1 MFRKGNVL
9 LGPNEMEGE
18 YAGEDLRIE
27 VSALTKAVHVRF
39 KTQLLLQL
47 LEAMV
52 ERPPPRPLID
62 EFGMELDLIPR
73 EELSPLLS
81 PELPDETKKPAP
93 RPYVSRARSSEA
105 VSPTVGHLR
114 TPPLPSSSPII
125 SSPVS
130 PTSPIVGGRPY
141 QVRSRSSSSGD
152 TTEIQ

>member
-1 MFRKGNVL
+1 VFRKGNVL

-27 VSALTKAVHVRF
+27 VGTLIKAVRVRVQT
-39 KTQLLLQL
+39 KLLLQL

-52 ERPPPRPLID
+52 ERPPPRPLVD

-93 RPYVSRARSSEA
+93 RPYISRARSSEA
-105 VSPTVGHLR
+105 VSPVVGHPR
-114 TPPLPSSSPII
+114 TPPLPSLSPII

-130 PTSPIVGGRPY
+130 PTSPIVAGRPY

-152 TTEIQ
+152 ATETQ